1 MRKSLLWIVL
11 GLTIVAFEAGR
22 WTGSSQIVK
31 ADTAASPQID
41 VRQVDGSTSLVV
53 YYPDLK
59 KMFFYQPF
67 AGPPTW
73 SCAYSIQLS
82 TPGGKVDRQP
92 CPGPF

>member
-11 GLTIVAFEAGR
+11 CLAAFEAGR
-22 WTGSSQIVK
+22 WTGAFQTVK
-31 ADTAASPQID
+31 ADATPSPQID

-67 AGPPTW
+67 AGAPTW
-73 SCAYSIQLS
+73 PCAYSIQLS

-92 CPGPF
+92 CPSPF